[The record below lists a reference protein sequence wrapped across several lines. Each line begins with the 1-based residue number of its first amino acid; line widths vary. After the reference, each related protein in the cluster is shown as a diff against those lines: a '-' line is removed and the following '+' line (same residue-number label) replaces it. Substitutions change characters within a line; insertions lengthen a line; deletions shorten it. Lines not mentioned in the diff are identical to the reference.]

1 MGKFSNISIV
11 ASFFGLWIVS
21 FFSNKIQII
30 LGFSLIFT
38 FGILH
43 GANDLLL
50 IEKNKDQKKTYNFIK
65 SLTNY
70 VLVII
75 LCALLYFWVRP
86 VFNNSLQCLFRL
98 ISRTVD
104 VIHFN

>member
-1 MGKFSNISIV
+1 MSKISKISII

-21 FFSNKIQII
+21 FFSNKIQIF

-50 IEKNKDQKKTYNFIK
+50 IKKK
-65 SLTNY
+65 
-70 VLVII
+70 
-75 LCALLYFWVRP
+75 
-86 VFNNSLQCLFRL
+86 
-98 ISRTVD
+98 
-104 VIHFN
+104 